1 MELMEDNKTVFIG
14 EDIIDPYG
22 GAFKVSKGL
31 STKFKERVIGT
42 SISEGLIAGVANG
55 LALNGFKPY
64 AEFMFGDFTALA
76 FDQFINH
83 SAKIYN
89 MYNKKITCPVVFRT
103 PMGGKRGYGPTHS
116 QSLEKHFIGMDM
128 FEIIALNKYIK
139 PLDVFNYIHKRLHP
153 TLLIENKVDYAKKA
167 NLELP
172 NGYELLVSDEQLPNL
187 LIKPIQKANIT
198 TTIITYGGTSE
209 IVVDNIEKIFIEYDE
224 LIQVLIITKI
234 DPLPEDFILNNI
246 QNDTKVI
253 TVEEGTKRGCIG
265 NNIISLIAQ
274 NKQNITF
281 KVVTSLDTT
290 IPSVKS
296 LEENV
301 LANENMIFNII

>member
-172 NGYELLVSDEQLPNL
+172 NGYELLVSDEQHHHLTP
-187 LIKPIQKANIT
+187 QK
-198 TTIITYGGTSE
+198 
-209 IVVDNIEKIFIEYDE
+209 
-224 LIQVLIITKI
+224 L
-234 DPLPEDFILNNI
+234 
-246 QNDTKVI
+246 
-253 TVEEGTKRGCIG
+253 
-265 NNIISLIAQ
+265 
-274 NKQNITF
+274 
-281 KVVTSLDTT
+281 
-290 IPSVKS
+290 
-296 LEENV
+296 
-301 LANENMIFNII
+301 